1 MSRYATLRVWLLCTR
16 KVTLHTR
23 LDVHKCMILNWFCG
37 TRVHMCTRTKEHR
50 TKPWTKRWTSGTY
63 DKVSMALASLGLVGA
78 CIVRRDPMIGEA
90 LRANGWAERGFAS
103 GGARS
108 EGPRG
113 VTSERSERVLLR
125 DGGHWGEPTIRGL
138 WGPY

>member
-1 MSRYATLRVWLLCTR
+1 
-16 KVTLHTR
+16 
-23 LDVHKCMILNWFCG
+23 
-37 TRVHMCTRTKEHR
+37 MCTRTKEHR
-50 TKPWTKRWTSGTY
+50 TKPNLSSRESRAY
-63 DKVSMALASLGLVGA
+63 DTQATRARLGESVGA

-90 LRANGWAERGFAS
+90 QRANGWAERGFAS

-125 DGGHWGEPTIRGL
+125 DGGHWGEPTVRGL